1 MERPVRK
8 AIFTSLV
15 LLLGFA
21 LPSFG
26 QSAGQ
31 PAAQPAGQPPVQ
43 SIESLLLGP
52 GDLITV
58 TVFDTPEM
66 NQEVRV
72 SDSGEVRLQL
82 VGDVKVGGQTAGA
95 AAKSIED
102 ALISH
107 NIMKVPQVTVKVK
120 DFATQNV
127 SVLGQVKNPGPY
139 EITTPQ
145 TVLKVIALA
154 GGLNEDADRK
164 ITIQRHDQPDQRVEY
179 YMANNAD
186 LAVKN
191 SVMVNPGDTVIVP
204 RAPVVYVLG
213 DVARPGGYTIA
224 TNDSKLT
231 MLQLISMAGSTN
243 KTSKSNLRL
252 IRKEADGQQKEIPV
266 QLASI
271 QKGKQPDIQLQQG
284 DIVFVPFSW
293 MKNTAMSAANIA
305 ASATGASIYMIH

>member
-26 QSAGQ
+26 QTAGQ
-31 PAAQPAGQPPVQ
+31 PPVQPPVQ

-266 QLASI
+266 QLAAI

>member
-1 MERPVRK
+1 MERPVLK
-8 AIFTSLV
+8 AISTSLV

-26 QSAGQ
+26 QTAGQ
-31 PAAQPAGQPPVQ
+31 SAGQPPVQ
-43 SIESLLLGP
+43 SVESLLLGP

-66 NQEVRV
+66 SQEVRV

-82 VGDVKVGGQTAGA
+82 IGDVKVGGQTAGA

-107 NIMKVPQVTVKVK
+107 NIMKAPQVTVKVK

-179 YMANNAD
+179 YMANNAEQ
-186 LAVKN
+186 AVKN

-204 RAPVVYVLG
+204 RAPIVYIMG
-213 DVARPGGYTIA
+213 DVGRPGGYAIA

-243 KTSKSNLRL
+243 KTSKSNLKL

-266 QLASI
+266 QLAAI
-271 QKGKQPDIQLQQG
+271 QKGKEPDIQLQQG

-293 MKNTAMSAANIA
+293 MKNTAMSAASIA
-305 ASATGASIYMIH
+305 ASTSGAAVYMIH

>member
-8 AIFTSLV
+8 VFFSSLV

-21 LPSFG
+21 LPALAFG

-31 PAAQPAGQPPVQ
+31 PTVQ
-43 SIESLLLGP
+43 SVESLLLGP
-52 GDLITV
+52 GDLITI

-66 NQEVRV
+66 SQEVRV

-82 VGDVKVGGQTAGA
+82 VGDVKIGGQTAA
-95 AAKSIED
+95 AAGKTIED

-107 NIMKVPQVTVKVK
+107 NIMKAPQVTVKVK

-145 TVLKVIALA
+145 TVLKIVAMA
-154 GGLNEDADRK
+154 GGLNDDADRK
-164 ITIQRHDQPDQRVEY
+164 ITIQRHDQPDQKIEY
-179 YMANNAD
+179 YLANNAGD
-186 LAVKN
+186 AVKN

-204 RAPVVYVLG
+204 RAPVVYILG
-213 DVARPGGYTIA
+213 DVGRPGGYTIA

-243 KTSKSNLRL
+243 KTSKSNLKL
-252 IRKEADGQQKEIPV
+252 IRKEPDGQQKEIPV
-266 QLASI
+266 QLAAI
-271 QKGKQPDIQLQQG
+271 QKGKRPDIQLQQG

-293 MKNTAMSAANIA
+293 MKNTAMSAAQIA
-305 ASATGASIYMIH
+305 ASTSGAAVYMIH

>member
-8 AIFTSLV
+8 ILFTTLV
-15 LLLGFA
+15 LFVAFA
-21 LPSFG
+21 MPCFG
-26 QSAGQ
+26 QSA
-31 PAAQPAGQPPVQ
+31 
-43 SIESLLLGP
+43 ETLLIGP
-52 GDLITV
+52 GDLVSI

-66 NQEVRV
+66 SQEVRV

-82 VGDVKVGGQTAGA
+82 IGDVKISGQTAGA

-102 ALISH
+102 MLIKH
-107 NIMKVPQVTVKVK
+107 NIMKAPQVTVRVK

-145 TVLKVIALA
+145 TVLKIVAMA

-164 ITIQRHDQPDQRVEY
+164 ITIQRHDQADQKIEY
-179 YMANNAD
+179 YLANNAD
-186 LAVKN
+186 QAVQTA
-191 SVMVNPGDTVIVP
+191 VMVNPGDTVIVP
-204 RAPVVYVLG
+204 RAPVVYILG
-213 DVARPGGYTIA
+213 DVGRPGGYTIA

-231 MLQLISMAGSTN
+231 MLQLVAMAGSTN
-243 KTSKSNLRL
+243 KTSKSNLKL
-252 IRKEADGQQKEIPV
+252 IRKEPDGQQKEIPV
-266 QLASI
+266 QLAAI

-305 ASATGASIYMIH
+305 ASATGASIYTIH

>member
-1 MERPVRK
+1 MRK

>member
-1 MERPVRK
+1 M
-8 AIFTSLV
+8 
-15 LLLGFA
+15 
-21 LPSFG
+21 
-26 QSAGQ
+26 
-31 PAAQPAGQPPVQ
+31 
-43 SIESLLLGP
+43 
-52 GDLITV
+52 
-58 TVFDTPEM
+58 
-66 NQEVRV
+66 
-72 SDSGEVRLQL
+72 QL
-82 VGDVKVGGQTAGA
+82 VGDVKVGGQTAGG

-107 NIMKVPQVTVKVK
+107 NIMKAPQVTVKVK

-179 YMANNAD
+179 YLANNAD
-186 LAVKN
+186 QAVQTA
-191 SVMVNPGDTVIVP
+191 VMVNPGDTVIVP

-213 DVARPGGYTIA
+213 DVARPGGYAIA